1 MLLWPFQGNF
11 ILGRY
16 WEFKSTCI
24 CFIITVSNIR
34 LCLSLSPSSISYT
47 NIILV
52 FAYQIL
58 YKKPYHLLSN
68 ARFITDSGKV
78 LVWIT
83 FCMQNWFFVFCKS
96 QKILARSTYK
106 IYPRRKEYYKVLLL
120 LIESNNLSVFVT
132 NINIK
137 SFTIIFIIICLVWRN
152 IGIR

>member
-34 LCLSLSPSSISYT
+34 LCLSLSLSSISYT

-52 FAYQIL
+52 FANQIL
-58 YKKPYHLLSN
+58 YKKPYHLLFSKC
-68 ARFITDSGKV
+68 AVHYR

-96 QKILARSTYK
+96 RKILARSTYK

-132 NINIK
+132 DINIK